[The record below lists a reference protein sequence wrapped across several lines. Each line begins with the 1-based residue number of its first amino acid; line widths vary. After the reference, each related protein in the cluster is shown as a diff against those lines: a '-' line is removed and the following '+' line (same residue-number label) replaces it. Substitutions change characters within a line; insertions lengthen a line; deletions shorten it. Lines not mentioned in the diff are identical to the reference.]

1 MALYANL
8 KKGDALEYVKIFG
21 INDTNSRRFAYAE
34 DIYEIYI
41 YESNILKCI
50 LSGPEKHKKLK
61 IREHLAYV
69 RGGKKNL
76 SLISQNCLTFRNLC
90 DIWRLSKS
98 VHKISEHSI
107 YLLL

>member
-34 DIYEIYI
+34 DIYD
-41 YESNILKCI
+41 SNRLKCI

>member
-34 DIYEIYI
+34 DIYE
-41 YESNILKCI
+41 SNRLKCI

-61 IREHLAYV
+61 IRVHLAYV
-69 RGGKKNL
+69 RGGKKIFHL
-76 SLISQNCLTFRNLC
+76 FP
-90 DIWRLSKS
+90 
-98 VHKISEHSI
+98 KIV
-107 YLLL
+107 

>member
-34 DIYEIYI
+34 DIYE
-41 YESNILKCI
+41 SNRLKCI
-50 LSGPEKHKKLK
+50 LSGPERHKKLK

-69 RGGKKNL
+69 RGEKKNL

>member
-34 DIYEIYI
+34 DIYE
-41 YESNILKCI
+41 SNSLKCI